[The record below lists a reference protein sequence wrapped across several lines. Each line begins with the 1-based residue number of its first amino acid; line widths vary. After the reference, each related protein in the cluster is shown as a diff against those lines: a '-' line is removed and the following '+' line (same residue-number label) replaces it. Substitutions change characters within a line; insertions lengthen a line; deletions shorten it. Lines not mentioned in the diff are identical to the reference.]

1 MAFFLFLLVNATLFI
16 RPAEIV
22 PALLGWE
29 IYFYVILA
37 CLVAAAPDVLRY
49 LTGQSLETQPITLCV
64 FGLLI
69 AILLPSFLTGDVAE
83 AWRTGFHFL
92 KIIVYY
98 LLFVSLV
105 TTPARLRTLLI
116 CILAFSGTITLLAVL
131 RYHDI
136 IQLDTMQTLEDRMQ
150 GMYGSTI
157 TIQRLQGTGI
167 FHDPNELCV
176 LLAAMVPLS
185 LYFLLVGASL
195 SSRLPT
201 RNLCLRIVCA
211 ALLPL
216 FAYAVFLTG
225 SRGGFI
231 AFAGGLGAVAWMRFG
246 WKKTAILGSIGLP
259 LLLIVFAGRQTEIS
273 TSTGTAQTRVE
284 LWREWLTTFRENMLF
299 GKGMSLPKEKEML
312 NQRPDE
318 QRRHLAHNSYLQG
331 FADLG
336 LFGGCLF
343 VGAFLC
349 AGWAL
354 YRSSA
359 PDSLTR
365 WSLGTRDYRD
375 LQVLQPY
382 VLAGLAAYGL
392 GMLSLS
398 ICYIVP
404 TYMMLALSV
413 SFTQIAR
420 RASLAPP
427 TPLRFD
433 LPLLGRFAAAGVVTL
448 LSIYVFVRFL
458 A

>member
-49 LTGQSLETQPITLCV
+49 LTGQSLESQPITLCV
-64 FGLLI
+64 FGLLL

-83 AWRTGFHFL
+83 AWRTGFHFT
-92 KIIVYY
+92 KVIVYY

-105 TTPARLRTLLI
+105 TTRARLSTLLI

-167 FHDPNELCV
+167 FQDPNELCV

-185 LYFLLVGASL
+185 LYFLLTSG
-195 SSRLPT
+195 
-201 RNLCLRIVCA
+201 NLCLRIVCA
-211 ALLPL
+211 AWLPL

-246 WKKTAILGSIGLP
+246 WKKTALIGSIGLP

-299 GKGMSLPKEKEML
+299 GKGMSLPKEEEML
-312 NQRPDE
+312 NHRPDE

-354 YRSSA
+354 YRFSA
-359 PDSLTR
+359 PDSLETVAASLSLR
-365 WSLGTRDYRD
+365 LRLGTRDYRD

-382 VLAGLAAYGL
+382 MLAGLAAYSL

-420 RASLAPP
+420 RAALAPA

-433 LPLLGRFAAAGVVTL
+433 LPLLGRFAAAGFFTL
-448 LSIYVFVRFL
+448 FSIYVFVRFV

>member
-29 IYFYVILA
+29 IYFYVIFA

-83 AWRTGFHFL
+83 AWRTGYYFT
-92 KIIVYY
+92 KVIVYY

-136 IQLDTMQTLEDRMQ
+136 IQLDTIQTLEDRMQ

-157 TIQRLQGTGI
+157 TIHRLQGTGI

-185 LYFLLVGASL
+185 LYFSL
-195 SSRLPT
+195 PSSSLGT

-211 ALLPL
+211 AWLPL

-231 AFAGGLGAVAWMRFG
+231 AFAGGLGA
-246 WKKTAILGSIGLP
+246 
-259 LLLIVFAGRQTEIS
+259 
-273 TSTGTAQTRVE
+273 
-284 LWREWLTTFRENMLF
+284 
-299 GKGMSLPKEKEML
+299 
-312 NQRPDE
+312 
-318 QRRHLAHNSYLQG
+318 LA
-331 FADLG
+331 
-336 LFGGCLF
+336 
-343 VGAFLC
+343 
-349 AGWAL
+349 
-354 YRSSA
+354 
-359 PDSLTR
+359 
-365 WSLGTRDYRD
+365 
-375 LQVLQPY
+375 
-382 VLAGLAAYGL
+382 
-392 GMLSLS
+392 
-398 ICYIVP
+398 
-404 TYMMLALSV
+404 
-413 SFTQIAR
+413 
-420 RASLAPP
+420 
-427 TPLRFD
+427 
-433 LPLLGRFAAAGVVTL
+433 
-448 LSIYVFVRFL
+448 
-458 A
+458 

>member
-1 MAFFLFLLVNATLFI
+1 MAYFLFILVNATLFI

-37 CLVAAAPDVLRY
+37 CLAAAAPDVVKY

-64 FGLLI
+64 FGLLL
-69 AILLPSFLTGDVAE
+69 AILVPSVLTGDLAE
-83 AWRTGFHFL
+83 AWRTGFHFA
-92 KIIVYY
+92 KVIVYY

-131 RYHDI
+131 RYHDV
-136 IQLDTMQTLEDRMQ
+136 IQLDTIQSLKDTTQ
-150 GMYGSTI
+150 GMYGTTI

-176 LLAAMVPLS
+176 LLSAMLPLA
-185 LYFLLVGASL
+185 LYFLCTSGNVY
-195 SSRLPT
+195 
-201 RNLCLRIVCA
+201 LRGVCA
-211 ALLPL
+211 GLIPL
-216 FAYAVFLTG
+216 FGYAVFLTG

-231 AFAGGLGAVAWMRFG
+231 AFAGGLGTLVWLRYG
-246 WKKTAILGSIGLP
+246 WQKAALIGAIGLP
-259 LLLIVFAGRQTEIS
+259 VLLLLFAGRQTEIS

-284 LWREWLTTFRENMLF
+284 LWREWLTTFRENPLF
-299 GKGMSLPKEKEML
+299 GKGMSLPKEEEL
-312 NQRPDE
+312 LTRRPDE
-318 QRRHLAHNSYLQG
+318 ERRHVAHNSYLQG

-343 VGAFLC
+343 VGAF
-349 AGWAL
+349 
-354 YRSSA
+354 
-359 PDSLTR
+359 
-365 WSLGTRDYRD
+365 
-375 LQVLQPY
+375 
-382 VLAGLAAYGL
+382 VLAGWLLYRVGLHSPLLLDADLKTMQPYALAGLSAYGI

-404 TYMMLALSV
+404 TYMMLALAV
-413 SFTQIAR
+413 AYAR
-420 RASLAPP
+420 MSSEASLVP
-427 TPLRFD
+427 TKPLRFD
-433 LPLLGRFAAAGVVTL
+433 VPLAGRLVGAGVLTL
-448 LSIYVFVRFL
+448 AAIYVFVRFV